1 MTTNGLAAA
10 IARPFAHIPEER
22 RRRAGLILVTLF
34 AVLFPMVHRNE
45 ADIDSMANAAS
56 YAVLALGLNI
66 VVGFA
71 GLLDLG
77 YAAFFA
83 IGAYTYGIL
92 SSFQLQPEWSSF
104 WEPFRMLGLV
114 SKMAADTGDGSVVH
128 FTLSFWLAL
137 PLSALFAAF
146 WGVLFGAPTLRLKGD
161 YLAIVTLGFGEIV
174 PIVVR
179 NWSSLTN
186 GAAGLNGVAAP
197 KLFGWSFGVNSTP
210 YYYVA
215 IGLVALLIF
224 ISLRLRDSRTGRA
237 WMAIREDEIAAGAM
251 GVNRTKF
258 KLLAFA
264 IGAAFGGMTG
274 VFYVAKLQTAT
285 PEMFG
290 FPVSVMILVMIV
302 FGGMGSVWGV
312 VLGAFIL
319 QLLQSWWLQ
328 DLSGWLNALGR
339 SVDSEWL
346 AHIDLVPSSEL
357 IFGLILVG
365 MMLFR
370 RQGLIPATRPQSA
383 LSFDQ
388 QSAEIRRGGFTDLKL
403 QGLGGT
409 TRTGIMA
416 LEIKGVTVRFGGL
429 TALNKVDLVVPE
441 GSVVAV
447 IGPNGSGKSTLFNV
461 VTGLLDV
468 GEGSIRFH
476 GEEILRLPPHEI
488 LAKGI
493 ARTFQNLR
501 LFPNLT
507 VMENA
512 LIGQHARLKSGVLQ
526 AILRPPATLAE
537 EAAAREW
544 AIEIFSIFG
553 NRLLPRVGQMVSGLS
568 YANRR
573 RIEIAR
579 ALASRPRILLLDE
592 PTAGMNP
599 AETLELAEQIKS
611 LNGLGLTVLLI
622 EHKLDVVTT
631 LAETVYVLDHGE
643 VIAQGTPGEVRRD
656 EEVLRAYLG
665 RNAQAAVRGDIGAPL
680 TERPSHVA

>member
-1 MTTNGLAAA
+1 MLDA
-10 IARPFAHIPEER
+10 IARPFERIPEPWR
-22 RRRAGLILVTLF
+22 RRLGLGLLIAA
-34 AVLFPMVHRNE
+34 AVLFPLLHDND
-45 ADIDSMANAAS
+45 ADIDSMANASA

-104 WEPFRMLGLV
+104 WEPFRVLGLV
-114 SKMAADTGDGSVVH
+114 SKMAADTGDGSVVR

-137 PLSALFAAF
+137 PLAAGFAAF
-146 WGVLFGAPTLRLKGD
+146 WGVMFGAPTLRLKGD

-179 NWSSLTN
+179 NWSDLTN
-186 GAAGLNGVAAP
+186 GAAGLNGVRAP
-197 KLFGWSFGVNSTP
+197 RLFGWSFGVNSTP

-215 IGLVALLIF
+215 ICLVAMLIF
-224 ISLRLRDSRTGRA
+224 VSIRLRDSRIGRA
-237 WMAIREDEIAAGAM
+237 WMAIREDEIAAAAM

-264 IGAAFGGMTG
+264 IGAAFAGMTG

-302 FGGMGSVWGV
+302 FGGIGSVWGV
-312 VLGAFIL
+312 VLGAYIL
-319 QLLQSWWLQ
+319 QLLQSWWLE
-328 DLSGWLNALGR
+328 DLTGWLNALGR
-339 SVDSEWL
+339 AVNNDWL
-346 AHIDLVPSSEL
+346 RHVDLVPSIEL
-357 IFGLILVG
+357 IFGFILVG

-370 RQGLIPATRPQSA
+370 RQGLIPATRPQTA

-388 QSAEIRRGGFTDLKL
+388 QHAEIRRGGFTNLQL
-403 QGLGGT
+403 QGLGGAV
-409 TRTGIMA
+409 RTGAAA
-416 LEIKGVTVRFGGL
+416 LEIKGVTVKFGGL
-429 TALNKVDLVVPE
+429 TALNEVDVFVPN
-441 GSVVAV
+441 GGVVAV

-461 VTGLLDV
+461 ITGLV
-468 GEGSIRFH
+468 EAEAGSIRFH
-476 GEEILRLPPHEI
+476 GEEMIGLPPHEI
-488 LAKGI
+488 LTKGI

-512 LIGQHARLKSGVLQ
+512 LIGQHARLTTGVLQ
-526 AILRPPATLAE
+526 AILRPPHTRAE
-537 EAAAREW
+537 EIAARHW
-544 AIEIFSIFG
+544 AMEVFAIFG
-553 NRLLPRVGQMVSGLS
+553 NRLTPRVGQMVSGLS

-611 LNGLGLTVLLI
+611 LNELGLTVLLI

-631 LAETVYVLDHGE
+631 LADTVYVLDHGD
-643 VIAQGTPGEVRRD
+643 VIAQGTPAEVRQD

-665 RNAQAAVRGDIGAPL
+665 RNAQAAAAGVTNVPL
-680 TERPSHVA
+680 PIVGQ